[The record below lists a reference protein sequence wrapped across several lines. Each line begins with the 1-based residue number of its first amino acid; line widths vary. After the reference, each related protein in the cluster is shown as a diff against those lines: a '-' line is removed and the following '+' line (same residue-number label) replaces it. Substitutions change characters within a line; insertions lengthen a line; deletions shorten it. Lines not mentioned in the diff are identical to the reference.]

1 MPIEVVSSAE
11 KWGYMKK
18 AMFALGLAVILIRP
32 AFAQDPGW
40 PRKITTP
47 QGTLVYYQPQVDNWQ
62 NFQILQWR
70 MAFTITPAGGKGV
83 VGAATMQGTTTANT
97 SDQMVVITN
106 IKVTNSYFPS
116 SDPATAAT
124 LGQLLQTFAPQS
136 TTVSLARIVASTPKT
151 ANTQGVQLN
160 NAPPTIFVSHS
171 PAILLGVEGQPVF
184 EPVHETKLEYVVNTS
199 WHLFREKENSQYF
212 LLVDK
217 QWLTAGNPEGP
228 WSPVSKLP
236 KDFEKMLKE
245 PAWEDLKGVVP
256 PPANSSAVVPTVFYS
271 SSPADV
277 ILFNGQPQ
285 YYTIPGTQLVYATNS
300 NSYLFVYSP
309 TQTFYYLTAG
319 RWFSA
324 NGLQG
329 PWTYATE
336 SLPADFAKI
345 PPSSPPGIILAS
357 VPGTD
362 EAKDAVLIA
371 QVPTTVTV
379 NPTAAAAQAKVTY
392 EGAPNFAPIQG
403 TSLSYATNTSQRV
416 IQVGDVYYLCLNGI
430 WFLSASPQGPWQTAQ
445 SVPQQIYTIPPSS
458 PVYNVTYVTQT
469 TTSSGSVQSSYTAG
483 YLGAFVMGAA
493 VGAVVA
499 GGTGYYYP
507 PVYGAGYYGYPTYH
521 PYPCT
526 YGATPYYNTAT
537 GAYGDSQTAYGAYG
551 SATRSASYNPYSG
564 TYARSGSVS
573 TPYGSAAAGQAYNP
587 YTGAY
592 GQTKQGSNAYG
603 SWGSSTVSTPYGSA
617 SSQHQSNAYGSEGT
631 VQTSAGGKAG
641 ATSSAY
647 GSTAAGKT
655 SSGNM
660 YADHNGNVYK
670 NTGSGWQSYNNGSW
684 NSVNSQAQQHTESSG
699 QQHPTSEQGGYNKSG
714 GSGGGFNSQ
723 EMNQEMQNRQRGD
736 TESQRSG
743 GWGGGGEGGRWGGG
757 GGSRGSYG
765 GGGRRW

>member
-1 MPIEVVSSAE
+1 
-11 KWGYMKK
+11 MKK
-18 AMFALGLAVILIRP
+18 IMFALWLSIILVGP

-40 PRKITTP
+40 PRKVMTP

-70 MAFTITPAGGKGV
+70 MAFTLTPSGGKEA
-83 VGAATMQGTTTANT
+83 VGAATMQGNTASDA

-106 IKVTNSYFPS
+106 IKITNTYFPS
-116 SDPATAAT
+116 LDPANAAT
-124 LGQLLQTFAPQS
+124 LGQMLQAFVPQS
-136 TTVSLARIVASTPKT
+136 TMVSLDRIVASTPKT
-151 ANTQGVQLN
+151 AAPQGVQLN
-160 NAPPTIFVSHS
+160 NSPPTIFVNYS
-171 PAILLGVEGQPVF
+171 PAILLGVEGPPVF
-184 EPVHETKLEYVVNTS
+184 EPIHDTKLEYVVNTS
-199 WHLFREKENSQYF
+199 WHLFREKDKSQYY

-245 PAWEDLKGVVP
+245 PAWDDLKSVIPP
-256 PPANSSAVVPTVFYS
+256 PPADPNAVVPTVFYS
-271 SSPADV
+271 TSPADV
-277 ILFNGQPQ
+277 ILFNGQPT
-285 YYTIPGTQLVYATNS
+285 YSDIPGTQLVYATNS
-300 NSYLFVYSP
+300 NCYIFVYSP
-309 TQTFYYLTAG
+309 TQTIYYLTAG

-324 NGLQG
+324 GSLQG

-336 SLPADFAKI
+336 NLPADFAKI
-345 PPSSPPGIILAS
+345 PVSSPPGIILAS
-357 VPGTD
+357 VPGTE

-371 QVPTTVTV
+371 RVPTTVTV

-392 EGAPNFAPIQG
+392 EGSPNFAPIQG
-403 TSLSYATNTSQRV
+403 TSLSYATNTPQRV

-430 WFLSASPQGPWQTAQ
+430 WFLSAGPQGPWQTAP

-458 PVYNVTYVTQT
+458 PVYNVTFVTQT

-493 VGAVVA
+493 LGAVVA

-537 GAYGDSQTAYGAYG
+537 GRYGASQTAYGPYG
-551 SATRSASYNPYSG
+551 SATRSASYNPYTG

-573 TPYGSAAAGQAYNP
+573 TPYGSAAVGQAYNP

-603 SWGSSTVSTPYGSA
+603 SWGSSSVSTPYGSA
-617 SSQHQSNAYGSEGT
+617 DSQHQSTAYGSEGT

-647 GSTAAGKT
+647 GNTVAGK
-655 SSGNM
+655 SASGDM

-670 NTGSGWQSYNNGSW
+670 NTGSGWQSYNKGSW
-684 NSVNSQAQQHTESSG
+684 NSVNSQSQDHAQSYD
-699 QQHPTSEQGGYNKSG
+699 QQHPSGEQGGYNRSS

-723 EMNQEMQNRQRGD
+723 EMNQDMQDRQRGD
-736 TESQRSG
+736 TESERSG
-743 GWGGGGEGGRWGGG
+743 GWGGGGGWGDRSGGGGRWGGG
-757 GGSRGSYG
+757 GGWGGGDRGGFG